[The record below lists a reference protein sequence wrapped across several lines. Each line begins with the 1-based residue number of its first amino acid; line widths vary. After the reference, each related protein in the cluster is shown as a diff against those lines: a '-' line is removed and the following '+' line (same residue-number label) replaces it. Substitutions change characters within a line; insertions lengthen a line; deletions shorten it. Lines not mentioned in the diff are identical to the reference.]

1 MQQFSVDVFD
11 RSLTYVCN
19 GLTSVSSI
27 DDDYISPKT
36 NIITIPKVSESI
48 IAGYFIR
55 LQNEKFNFF
64 GVITDVSPGE
74 FETTIQFSSFISIFR
89 ETILF
94 YLGYQGTEA
103 GHSVTLEDRIRAY
116 IAAYYVN
123 HADTYVRLPLRVYV
137 DPNITQTNRWYVG
150 IISNKEGFNYATP
163 DIYTDLIVPA
173 LKKYGVAI
181 VVTPDF
187 NAKRINLK
195 ITKSSK
201 TLNIDGNL
209 DNVTVRALKYNDRP
223 LGANR
228 LTLVNGNNANQQI
241 TYYVH
246 PDRTFDTNNT
256 NRITPVAFETR
267 IVNPSENTQAAF
279 QAAALDEAYNVFSG
293 NSWDNLIELE
303 VDPDDENIQ
312 PMELEIG
319 QKITLWYN
327 GASYTSILTGRIIE
341 ESCIVLLFGSER
353 IEYTKRTKGGR

>member
-1 MQQFSVDVFD
+1 MQQFNVDIFD
-11 RSLTYVCN
+11 RTLTYVTN
-19 GLTSVSSI
+19 EQAAVSSI
-27 DDDYISPKT
+27 DDDYLSPHT
-36 NIITIPKVSESI
+36 NTITILNTEEEFK
-48 IAGYFIR
+48 AGYFIR
-55 LQNEKFNFF
+55 LQNDKLSFF
-64 GVITDVSPGE
+64 GLITDVSPGE

-209 DNVTVRALKYNDRP
+209 DDVTIRTLKFNDRP
-223 LGANR
+223 LGTNR
-228 LTLVNGNNANQQI
+228 LTLVNGNNTNQQI

-246 PDRTFDTNNT
+246 PDRSFDTNNT

-303 VDPDDENIQ
+303 VAPDNQNIL
-312 PMELEIG
+312 PMEMEIG
-319 QKITLWYN
+319 QKVTIWYKN
-327 GASYTSILTGRIIE
+327 ATYSSILTGKIIE
-341 ESCIVLLFGSER
+341 DHKIVLLFGSER
-353 IEYTKRTKGGR
+353 IEYTKRAKR

>member
-1 MQQFSVDVFD
+1 MQQFSVDIFD
-11 RSLTYVCN
+11 RTLTYVTN
-19 GLTSVSSI
+19 GQTAIASI
-27 DDDYISPKT
+27 DDDYISPQT
-36 NIITIPKVSESI
+36 NTISISNVAESFS
-48 IAGYFIR
+48 AGYFIR
-55 LQNEKFNFF
+55 LENDKTEFF

-103 GHSVTLEDRIRAY
+103 GHTVTLEERIRAY

-137 DPNITQTNRWYVG
+137 DPNITQTSRWYVG
-150 IISNKEGFNYATP
+150 IISNKEGFKYATT

-173 LKKYGVAI
+173 LKKYGVSI
-181 VVTPDF
+181 VVNPDF
-187 NAKRINLK
+187 NARQIDLK

-201 TLNIDGNL
+201 TLNIDGNQ
-209 DNVTVRALKYNDRP
+209 DNVTVRTLKFNDKP
-223 LGANR
+223 LGTNR

-246 PDRTFDTNNT
+246 PDRSFDTNNT
-256 NRITPVAFETR
+256 NRITPVSFETR
-267 IVNPSENTQAAF
+267 IVNPSENTAAAF
-279 QAAALDEAYNVFSG
+279 RAAALDEAYNVFSG

-303 VDPDDENIQ
+303 VDPDDENIR

-319 QKITLWYN
+319 QNITLWYEN
-327 GASYTSILTGRIIE
+327 ATYSSMLTGKIIE
-341 ESCIVLLFGSER
+341 DNCIVLLFGSER

>member
-1 MQQFSVDVFD
+1 MQQFNVDIFD
-11 RSLTYVCN
+11 RTLTYVTN
-19 GLTSVSSI
+19 EQAAVSSI
-27 DDDYISPKT
+27 DDDYLSPHT
-36 NIITIPKVSESI
+36 NTITILNTEEEFK
-48 IAGYFIR
+48 AGYFIR
-55 LQNEKFNFF
+55 LQNDKLSFF
-64 GVITDVSPGE
+64 GLITDVSPGE

-103 GHSVTLEDRIRAY
+103 GHSVTLEDRIRDY

-209 DNVTVRALKYNDRP
+209 DDVTIRTLKFNDRP
-223 LGANR
+223 LGTNR

-246 PDRTFDTNNT
+246 PDRSFDTNNT

-303 VDPDDENIQ
+303 VAPDNQNIL
-312 PMELEIG
+312 PMEMEIG
-319 QKITLWYN
+319 QKVTIWYKN
-327 GASYTSILTGRIIE
+327 ATYSSILTGKIIE
-341 ESCIVLLFGSER
+341 DHKIVLLFGSER
-353 IEYTKRTKGGR
+353 IEYTKRAKR

>member
-1 MQQFSVDVFD
+1 MQQFNVDIFD
-11 RSLTYVCN
+11 RTLTYVTN
-19 GLTSVSSI
+19 EQAAVSSI
-27 DDDYISPKT
+27 DDDYLSPQT
-36 NIITIPKVSESI
+36 NTITILNTEEEFK
-48 IAGYFIR
+48 AGYFIR
-55 LQNEKFNFF
+55 LQNDKLSFF
-64 GVITDVSPGE
+64 GLITDVSPGE
-74 FETTIQFSSFISIFR
+74 FETTIQFTSFISIFS

-94 YLGYQGTEA
+94 WTGQQGTEA
-103 GHSVTLEDRIRAY
+103 GHAATLEDRLRAN
-116 IAAYYVN
+116 ISVNYVS
-123 HADTYVRLPLRVYV
+123 HADTYVRLPIRIYV
-137 DPNITQTNRWYVG
+137 DPSITQINRWTLG
-150 IISNKEGFNYATP
+150 IIGAKDGLKYATP
-163 DIYTDLIVPA
+163 DLYSDIIIPA

-181 VVTPDF
+181 IVTPDF
-187 NAKRINLK
+187 NAKIVDLK
-195 ITKSSK
+195 ITRSSK

-223 LGANR
+223 LGTNR
-228 LTLVNGNNANQQI
+228 LTLVNGNNTNQQI

-246 PDRTFDTNNT
+246 PDRSFDTSNT
-256 NRITPVAFETR
+256 NRITPVSFETR
-267 IVNPSENTQAAF
+267 IVNPSENTAAAF